1 MSLINQML
9 QDLDARRAAQESG
22 VSLPSDVRPL
32 PPARTTRWP
41 WFVAGIG
48 AVAVAVAAGGYLM
61 LQPTEVETGEKDVS
75 VVRTADAEQVAPAAL
90 PAPPAS
96 FVEGNKAAASD
107 APQSQPLP
115 DNFVSLRLADVLSDP
130 PGKNASPKALVEPVP
145 RQPEPRRDEKQ
156 MPPLAK
162 VVEPQAR
169 PAVSVPAMPVAESYT
184 ENRTGRAPS
193 IEKKDSNASP
203 RERGEAGYRKAIGVL
218 NQGRPDEAIETL
230 REALRQ
236 DGQHGAARQLLVR
249 LLLESRRTDEAIQA
263 LQEGLQ
269 GQPTHTGWA
278 MSLARLQ
285 VDRGDLAAAAQTL
298 QHSQLAALDNASY
311 LGFSAHV
318 QQRLGH
324 HKEAGV
330 LYELAARLAPEDG
343 RWWFGLG
350 MAMDA
355 EGRNDRAVDAF
366 QRARQCGNL
375 SRELMTVVEQKLR

>member
-22 VSLPSDVRPL
+22 VSLPADVRPL

-41 WFVAGIG
+41 WYVAGIG
-48 AVAVAVAAGGYLM
+48 IVAVAAGGYHV
-61 LQPTEVETGEKDVS
+61 LQQREMATGEKDVA
-75 VVRTADAEQVAPAAL
+75 VVSAAPAAHGAPVPSPL
-90 PAPPAS
+90 SAPPAS
-96 FVEGNKAAASD
+96 PSSNPMVASD
-107 APQSQPLP
+107 APPPRSLP
-115 DNFVSLRLADVLSDP
+115 DNSVSLRLADVLSDP
-130 PGKNASPKALVEPVP
+130 PVKTASTKAAVEPVP
-145 RQPEPRRDEKQ
+145 KSPESRRDEKQ
-156 MPPLAK
+156 VPPAK

-169 PAVSVPAMPVAESYT
+169 PAPQVPDVPVSPSADT
-184 ENRTGRAPS
+184 RTGKTQS
-193 IEKKDSNASP
+193 IEKKDANASP

-218 NQGRPDEAIETL
+218 NQGRPGEAIEAL
-230 REALRQ
+230 QEALRL
-236 DGQHGAARQLLVR
+236 DAQHGAARQLLVR

-269 GQPTHTGWA
+269 GQPTQAGWA

-298 QHSQLAALDNASY
+298 QRSQLAALDNASY

-330 LYELAARLAPEDG
+330 LYELAARLAPDDG

-355 EGRNDRAVDAF
+355 EGRNDRAVEAF